1 MTGREFKDAV
11 FDQFARIAYAFAS
24 PKRLE
29 MIDVLAQGERD
40 VDSLARQVGMTIAN
54 TSRHLQVLKTARLIQ
69 SRREGVRIFYRL
81 ADDDVFQCWKN
92 LQSLAE
98 NRIAEIREVTK
109 LFFDERDKMEPIN
122 RDELWNRIRNH
133 DVTVIDVRPPEEYR
147 QAHIPGALSIPL
159 AELKE
164 RLDEIPHEHEVV
176 AYCRG
181 PYCVLSVEAVKILRD
196 SGYKVSRLKD
206 GMPEWKRASLPI
218 E

>member
-147 QAHIPGALSIPL
+147 QAHIPAALSIPL

>member
-147 QAHIPGALSIPL
+147 QAHIPAALSIPL

-176 AYCRG
+176 AYCRA

>member
-147 QAHIPGALSIPL
+147 
-159 AELKE
+159 
-164 RLDEIPHEHEVV
+164 
-176 AYCRG
+176 
-181 PYCVLSVEAVKILRD
+181 
-196 SGYKVSRLKD
+196 
-206 GMPEWKRASLPI
+206 
-218 E
+218 